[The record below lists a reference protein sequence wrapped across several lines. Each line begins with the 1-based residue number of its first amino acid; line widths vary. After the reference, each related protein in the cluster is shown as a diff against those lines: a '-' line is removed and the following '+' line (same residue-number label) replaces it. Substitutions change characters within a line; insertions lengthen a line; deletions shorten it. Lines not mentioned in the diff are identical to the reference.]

1 MKKLSNL
8 VFALPIILFFAC
20 ETAVR
25 EKPIYEYFDVE
36 SLIDQQ
42 TELLSDMRPKVEKS
56 IEVDGKKESDTIEF
70 DSLGWKNELE
80 VFKLADINK
89 PTLFD
94 AYEATEEK
102 TSDGKIWRYT
112 TEKPSLG
119 IEYLYVYFNNDS
131 SVTKLEA
138 RYHENNALYLSERNF
153 EINFDNTD
161 DLTVLDSYKIFGKQ
175 KMVMKEEVT
184 FSIESE
190 VIN

>member
-8 VFALPIILFFAC
+8 LLALPVIFFFAC

-25 EKPIYEYFDVE
+25 EKPINEYYDVE
-36 SLIDQQ
+36 SLIDRQSKLL
-42 TELLSDMRPKVEKS
+42 TELQPKIEKS
-56 IEVDGKKESDTIEF
+56 IEVDGKKEKDTMEF

-94 AYEATEEK
+94 QYEATEEK
-102 TSDGKIWRYT
+102 NGDGKIWRYT
-112 TEKPSLG
+112 TAKPSLG
-119 IEYLYVYFNNDS
+119 IEYLYVYFDNDS

-138 RYHENNALYLSERNF
+138 RYHENNALYVSERNF
-153 EINFDNTD
+153 EINFKKSDN
-161 DLTVLDSYKIFGKQ
+161 LIVLDSYKIFGRQ
-175 KMVMKEEVT
+175 KMAMKDEVR

-190 VIN
+190 VVD

>member
-1 MKKLSNL
+1 MRNL
-8 VFALPIILFFAC
+8 NSLLFAVLLFSFFAC

-25 EKPIYEYFDVE
+25 EKPINEYYDVE
-36 SLIDQQ
+36 SLIDRQSKLL
-42 TELLSDMRPKVEKS
+42 TELQPKVEKS
-56 IEVDGKKESDTIEF
+56 IEVDGKKEKDTLEF

-119 IEYLYVYFNNDS
+119 IEYLYVYFDNDS
-131 SVTKLEA
+131 SVKKLEA
-138 RYHENNALYLSERNF
+138 RYHENNALYISERNF
-153 EINFDNTD
+153 EINFKKSE
-161 DLTVLDSYKIFGKQ
+161 DLTVLDTYKIYGKQ
-175 KMVMKEEVT
+175 KMVMKDEVQ

-190 VIN
+190 VVD

>member
-1 MKKLSNL
+1 MRNL
-8 VFALPIILFFAC
+8 NSIIFAIIVISFFAC

-25 EKPIYEYFDVE
+25 EKPINEYYDVE
-36 SLIDQQ
+36 SLIDKQSQ
-42 TELLSDMRPKVEKS
+42 LLAELQPKIEKS
-56 IEVDGKKESDTIEF
+56 IEVDGKKEKDTMEF

-102 TSDGKIWRYT
+102 TSEGKIWRYT

-119 IEYLYVYFNNDS
+119 VEYLHVYFDNDS

-138 RYHENNALYLSERNF
+138 RYHENNALYISERNF
-153 EINFDNTD
+153 EIKFKKSD
-161 DLTVLDSYKIFGKQ
+161 DLTVLDSYKIYGRQ
-175 KMVMKEEVT
+175 KIAMKDEVT

-190 VIN
+190 VVE

>member
-1 MKKLSNL
+1 MKNFRTLLLALPL
-8 VFALPIILFFAC
+8 VFFFAC

-25 EKPIYEYFDVE
+25 EKPINEYFDVE
-36 SLIDQQ
+36 SLIDEQ
-42 TELLSDMRPKVEKS
+42 TKLLAEMQPKVEKS
-56 IEVDGKKESDTIEF
+56 IEVDGKKEQDTLEF
-70 DSLGWKNELE
+70 DSMGWKNELE

-89 PTLFD
+89 PTLYD

-102 TSDGKIWRYT
+102 TNEGKIWRYT
-112 TEKPSLG
+112 TEKPALG

-138 RYHENNALYLSERNF
+138 KYHENNALYLSERNF

-161 DLTVLDSYKIFGKQ
+161 DLTVLESYKIYGKQ
-175 KMVMKEEVT
+175 KMVMKDEVT

-190 VIN
+190 VVD

>member
-1 MKKLSNL
+1 MKKISNL
-8 VFALPIILFFAC
+8 LFALPILLFLAC

-25 EKPIYEYFDVE
+25 EKPINEYYDVE
-36 SLIDQQ
+36 SLIDRQSK
-42 TELLSDMRPKVEKS
+42 LLADLQPKIEKS
-56 IEVDGKKESDTIEF
+56 IEVDGKKEKDTMQF

-89 PTLFD
+89 PTLYD

-119 IEYLYVYFNNDS
+119 IEYLYVYFDNDS

-138 RYHENNALYLSERNF
+138 RYHENNALYVSERNF
-153 EINFDNTD
+153 EINFKKSD
-161 DLTVLDSYKIFGKQ
+161 DLTVLDSYKIFGRQ
-175 KMVMKEEVT
+175 KMAMKDEVR

-190 VIN
+190 VVD